1 MRNQDSWRRR
11 GEKGKRG
18 MTEVLLVA
26 TIFLSAKHNPS
37 YTPLGSTAS
46 ANARTAE
53 EVLTQ
58 TNILLLSFLLYV
70 ALLLKSDQYFV
81 SRKKTCCLQFRPAST
96 RWKARESR

>member
-11 GEKGKRG
+11 DEKGKRG

-46 ANARTAE
+46 ANAMTAE

-58 TNILLLSFLLYV
+58 TNILLLSFLLSV
-70 ALLLKSDQYFV
+70 ALLFESDQYCV
-81 SRKKTCCLQFRPAST
+81 SRKTCCLYFRPVST
-96 RWKARESR
+96 RWKARESK